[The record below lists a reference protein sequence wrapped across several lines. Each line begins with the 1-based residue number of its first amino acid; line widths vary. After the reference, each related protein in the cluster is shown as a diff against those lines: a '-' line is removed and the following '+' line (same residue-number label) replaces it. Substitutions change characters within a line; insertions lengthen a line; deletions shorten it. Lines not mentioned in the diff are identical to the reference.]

1 MEFKFTYIPEDNDD
15 STVIENEKKHQT
27 ADYSSY
33 QLPGADLLIPQD
45 EDDYDHKEEIQ
56 RKSTQILDA
65 LESFG
70 VNATIEDIDCG
81 PRVTRY
87 HVVPAKGVKVSRIIN
102 LENDIALSLA
112 VQSIRIEAP
121 IPGKNAIGIYI
132 PNDYEKFVRLGEL
145 VDTDEFRSKKQ
156 KTTVCLGKDVTG
168 SPVFSDIESLPHLLI
183 AGATGMG
190 KSICIDTFI
199 LSMLYKARP
208 DEVKFIL
215 MDPKMVEFSKYNG
228 IPHLLVPVI
237 TDTKHAAG
245 ALSWALEEMYRRYE
259 LIAKAQVSNIAAY
272 NEMVKANTSLGE
284 TLPRIVIVIDEFAD
298 LMMEVRCPVENLVQ
312 SLAQKA
318 RAAGIH
324 LIVGT
329 QRPDTSVITG
339 TIKSNIPGRISCRV
353 ASNVDSRTIIDS
365 VGAEKLLPRGD
376 MLYKSGSLKLTRV
389 QGAYVSHEEVKKV
402 ISFIKSQTQGESYD
416 EEVMTRILSEAKK
429 IGNKCSDD
437 YAFDNE
443 HNNKSEINSHL
454 NDIQF
459 LSAVDVALSQGQIST
474 ALLQRKLSI
483 GFGKAARFID
493 LMEGMGIISSK
504 NGAKPRN
511 VLITRDEW
519 VDRFT
524 RMAIDEDDND
534 ASDIGADE
542 DSKSLED
549 FDIND
554 LFNDEDHSSKS
565 SKTLGESAKRIIQ
578 IMDAS
583 DENSTKKSLSYETVA
598 SMIKIVAI
606 GTDVD
611 VDEFMEAINHAV
623 YTGTVSTAMLQRKMS
638 IGFGKAA
645 KFIDLMEEMG
655 IASKKSGMNPREV
668 LMTERVWRDVL
679 KKLENE

>member
-259 LIAKAQVSNIAAY
+259 LIAKAQVSNIEAY

-298 LMMEVRCPVENLVQ
+298 LMMEVRCPVEDLVQ

-329 QRPDTSVITG
+329 QRPDTSVITS

-376 MLYKSGSLKLTRV
+376 MLYKSGSLELTRV

-402 ISFIKSQTQGESYD
+402 IGFIKSQTQGESYD
-416 EEVMTRILSEAKK
+416 EEVMARIISEAKK

-443 HNNKSEINSHL
+443 HNNKSEINSPL

-474 ALLQRKLSI
+474 ALLQRRLCI
-483 GFGKAARFID
+483 GFAKAARYID

-504 NGAKPRN
+504 NGSKPRN

-583 DENSTKKSLSYETVA
+583 EENSTKKSPSYETVA

-611 VDEFMEAINHAV
+611 VDKFMEAINHAV
-623 YTGTVSTAMLQRKMS
+623 YTGTVSTAMLQRKMG

-655 IASKKSGMNPREV
+655 IASKKSGINPREV
-668 LMTERVWRDVL
+668 LMSERVWRDVL

>member
-45 EDDYDHKEEIQ
+45 EDDYDHEEEIQ

-70 VNATIEDIDCG
+70 VNATIEDTDCG

-102 LENDIALSLA
+102 LENDIALSLGA
-112 VQSIRIEAP
+112 YSIRTEAP
-121 IPGKNAIGIYI
+121 IPGKTAIGIEI
-132 PNDYEKFVRLGEL
+132 PNDRERIVRLSEL
-145 VDTDEFRSKKQ
+145 IDTDEFRSKKQ
-156 KTTVCLGKDVTG
+156 KTTVCLGKDVAG

-237 TDTKHAAG
+237 KDNKQAAG
-245 ALSWALEEMYRRYE
+245 ALSWALEEMNRRYE

-298 LMMEVRCPVENLVQ
+298 LMMEVRRPVEDLVQ

-324 LIVGT
+324 LIIST
-329 QRPDTSVITG
+329 QRPDVNVLTG
-339 TIKSNIPGRISCRV
+339 TIRANIPARISFRV
-353 ASNVDSRTIIDS
+353 PSYVDSRTIIERT
-365 VGAEKLLPRGD
+365 GAQMLLSSGD
-376 MLYKSGSLKLTRV
+376 MLHTSSSLGLARI

-437 YAFDNE
+437 YAFYNE
-443 HNNKSEINSHL
+443 HNNKSEINSPL

-474 ALLQRKLSI
+474 ALLQRRLCI
-483 GFGKAARFID
+483 GFGKAARYID
-493 LMEGMGIISSK
+493 LMEGMGIISPK

-534 ASDIGADE
+534 ASDIGAD
-542 DSKSLED
+542 ED

-583 DENSTKKSLSYETVA
+583 DENSTRKSPSYETVA

-611 VDEFMEAINHAV
+611 VDKFMEAINHAV

-655 IASKKSGMNPREV
+655 IASKKSGVNPREV

>member
-1 MEFKFTYIPEDNDD
+1 MEFKFTYIPEDNDN

-45 EDDYDHKEEIQ
+45 EDDYDHQEEIQ

-70 VNATIEDIDCG
+70 VKATIEDTDRG
-81 PRVTRY
+81 PRITRY
-87 HVVPAKGVKVSRIIN
+87 HVVPAKGVKVSSIIN
-102 LENDIALSLA
+102 LENDIALSLGA
-112 VQSIRIEAP
+112 YSIRTEAP
-121 IPGKNAIGIYI
+121 IPGKTAIGIEI
-132 PNDYEKFVRLGEL
+132 PNDRERIVRLSEL
-145 VDTDEFRSKKQ
+145 IDTDEFRSKKQ
-156 KTTVCLGKDVTG
+156 KTTICLGKDIAG
-168 SPVFSDIESLPHLLI
+168 APVFSDIESLPHLLI

-190 KSICIDTFI
+190 KSICIDTLI

-245 ALSWALEEMYRRYE
+245 ALSWALEEMNRRYE

-298 LMMEVRCPVENLVQ
+298 LMMEVRRPVEDLVQ

-324 LIVGT
+324 LIIST
-329 QRPDTSVITG
+329 QRPDVNVLTG
-339 TIKSNIPGRISCRV
+339 TIRANIPARISFRV
-353 ASNVDSRTIIDS
+353 PSYIDSRTIIERT
-365 VGAEKLLPRGD
+365 GAQTLLSGGD
-376 MLYKSGSLKLTRV
+376 MLHTSSSLGLARI

-402 ISFIKSQTQGESYD
+402 IGFIKSQTQGESYD

-443 HNNKSEINSHL
+443 HNNKSEINGPL

-493 LMEGMGIISSK
+493 LMEGMGIISPK

-524 RMAIDEDDND
+524 RMAIDEDDNE

-542 DSKSLED
+542 DSKLLED

-554 LFNDEDHSSKS
+554 LFNGEDHSSKS

-583 DENSTKKSLSYETVA
+583 DENSTKKSPSYETVA

-611 VDEFMEAINHAV
+611 VDKFMEAINHAV
-623 YTGTVSTAMLQRKMS
+623 YTGTVSTAMLQRKMG

-655 IASKKSGMNPREV
+655 IASKKSGINPREV
-668 LMTERVWRDVL
+668 LMSERVWRDVL

>member
-45 EDDYDHKEEIQ
+45 EDDYDHEEEIQ
-56 RKSTQILDA
+56 RKSTQILDV

-70 VNATIEDIDCG
+70 VKATIEDTDCG
-81 PRVTRY
+81 PRITRY

-102 LENDIALSLA
+102 LENDIALSLGA
-112 VQSIRIEAP
+112 YSIRTEAP
-121 IPGKNAIGIYI
+121 IPGKTAIGIEI
-132 PNDYEKFVRLGEL
+132 PNDRERIVRLSEL
-145 VDTDEFRSKKQ
+145 IDTDEFRSKKQ
-156 KTTVCLGKDVTG
+156 KTTICLGKDVAG
-168 SPVFSDIESLPHLLI
+168 APVFSDIESLPHLLI

-190 KSICIDTFI
+190 KSICIDTLI

-245 ALSWALEEMYRRYE
+245 ALSWALEEMNRRYE

-324 LIVGT
+324 LIIST
-329 QRPDTSVITG
+329 QRPDVNVLSG
-339 TIKSNIPGRISCRV
+339 TIRANIPARISFRV
-353 ASNVDSRTIIDS
+353 PTHIDSRTIIDRT
-365 VGAEKLLPRGD
+365 GAQMLLSGGD
-376 MLYKSGSLKLTRV
+376 MLHTSSSRGLARI

-402 ISFIKSQTQGESYD
+402 IGFIKSQTQGESYD

-429 IGNKCSDD
+429 ICNKCSDD
-437 YAFDNE
+437 YASDNE
-443 HNNKSEINSHL
+443 HNNKSESNSPL

-474 ALLQRKLSI
+474 ALLQRRLCI
-483 GFGKAARFID
+483 GFSKAARYID
-493 LMEGMGIISSK
+493 HMEGMGIVSPK

-524 RMAIDEDDND
+524 RMAIDEEDND

-542 DSKSLED
+542 DSKLLED

-554 LFNDEDHSSKS
+554 LFNDEDHFSKS

-583 DENSTKKSLSYETVA
+583 DENSTKKSPSYETVA

-611 VDEFMEAINHAV
+611 VDKFMEAINHAV
-623 YTGTVSTAMLQRKMS
+623 YTGTVSTAMLQRKMG

-655 IASKKSGMNPREV
+655 IASKKSGINPREV

-679 KKLENE
+679 RKLENE

>member
-45 EDDYDHKEEIQ
+45 EDDYDHQEEIQ

-70 VNATIEDIDCG
+70 VEATIEDTDCG

-132 PNDYEKFVRLGEL
+132 PNDHEKFVRLGEL

-156 KTTVCLGKDVTG
+156 KTTVCLGKDVAG

-190 KSICIDTFI
+190 KSICIDTLI

-259 LIAKAQVSNIAAY
+259 LIAEAQVSNIAAY

-298 LMMEVRCPVENLVQ
+298 LMMEARRPVEDLVQ

-353 ASNVDSRTIIDS
+353 ASSVDSRTIIDS

-402 ISFIKSQTQGESYD
+402 IGFIKSQTQGESYD

-583 DENSTKKSLSYETVA
+583 DKNSTKKSPSYETVA

-611 VDEFMEAINHAV
+611 VDKFMEAINHAV
-623 YTGTVSTAMLQRKMS
+623 CTGTVSTAMLQRKMG

-655 IASKKSGMNPREV
+655 IASKKSGINPREV
-668 LMTERVWRDVL
+668 LMSERVWRDVL

>member
-45 EDDYDHKEEIQ
+45 EDDYDHEEEIQ

-70 VNATIEDIDCG
+70 VNATIEDTDCG

-102 LENDIALSLA
+102 LENDIALSLGA
-112 VQSIRIEAP
+112 YSIRTEAP
-121 IPGKNAIGIYI
+121 IPGKTAIGIEI
-132 PNDYEKFVRLGEL
+132 PNDRERIVRLSEL
-145 VDTDEFRSKKQ
+145 IDTDEFRSKKQ
-156 KTTVCLGKDVTG
+156 KTTVCLGKDVAG

-237 TDTKHAAG
+237 KDNKQAAG
-245 ALSWALEEMYRRYE
+245 ALSWALEEMNRRYE

-298 LMMEVRCPVENLVQ
+298 LMMEVRRPVEDLVQ

-324 LIVGT
+324 LIIST
-329 QRPDTSVITG
+329 QRPDVNVLTG
-339 TIKSNIPGRISCRV
+339 TIRANIPARISFRV
-353 ASNVDSRTIIDS
+353 PSYIDSRTIIERT
-365 VGAEKLLPRGD
+365 GAQTLLSGGD
-376 MLYKSGSLKLTRV
+376 MLHTSSSLGLARI

-437 YAFDNE
+437 YAFYNE
-443 HNNKSEINSHL
+443 HNNKSEINSPL

-474 ALLQRKLSI
+474 ALLQRRLCI
-483 GFGKAARFID
+483 GFGKAARYID
-493 LMEGMGIISSK
+493 LMEGMGIISPK

-534 ASDIGADE
+534 ASDIGAD
-542 DSKSLED
+542 ED

-583 DENSTKKSLSYETVA
+583 DENSTRKSPSYETVA

-611 VDEFMEAINHAV
+611 VDKFMEAINHAV

-655 IASKKSGMNPREV
+655 IASKKSGVNPREV

>member
-259 LIAKAQVSNIAAY
+259 LIAKAQVSNIEAY

-542 DSKSLED
+542 D

-611 VDEFMEAINHAV
+611 VDKFMEAINHAV

-655 IASKKSGMNPREV
+655 IASKKNGINPREV
-668 LMTERVWRDVL
+668 LMSERVWRDVL